1 MRNIA
6 VFALLGAS
14 FLLAPAAPADAQ
26 ALRTWVSATGNDD
39 NPCTVTAPCKTF
51 ALAYS
56 RTATGGEINCLD
68 PGGFGTLGIAR
79 SMTID
84 YLNTQGAILANN
96 VNGISVHGAGVVV
109 HLRGLSISGAG
120 TGLVGVTFTQGARL
134 YIDKCKISGFQ
145 GGTAQ
150 GVRFVPSTA
159 SARGSGLVWL
169 DELCDRPE

>member
-120 TGLVGVTFTQGARL
+120 TGLVGVTFTQARAPL
-134 YIDKCKISGFQ
+134 HRQMQDL
-145 GGTAQ
+145 
-150 GVRFVPSTA
+150 RFPGRHR
-159 SARGSGLVWL
+159 ARGQI
-169 DELCDRPE
+169 RPEHRQRAGLRSCVAG